1 MAPTVVFDVI
11 GTLFSLER
19 LRDPLRRLGA
29 PDPALEVWFA
39 QSLRDFFACSHAG
52 GYVPLGEVLEAA
64 LPRTLAALDVE
75 TGASDRAHVM
85 ENLPQLEPGPGAAEA
100 CATLAGA
107 GCRLVALT
115 NGSRELA
122 SGLLDRSGLGGHFA
136 ALHSCD
142 DIRVSKPAPEVYG
155 MVERAEGADTWMVAA
170 HAWDVAGARRAGL
183 RGAWVAGSERIFLSV
198 FPEPDVMGEDLAGV
212 ARGLLAA

>member
-1 MAPTVVFDVI
+1 VDTDPGDRARVME
-11 GTLFSLER
+11 TLAQL
-19 LRDPLRRLGA
+19 
-29 PDPALEVWFA
+29 DPA
-39 QSLRDFFACSHAG
+39 AG
-52 GYVPLGEVLEAA
+52 AG
-64 LPRTLAALDVE
+64 
-75 TGASDRAHVM
+75 
-85 ENLPQLEPGPGAAEA
+85 EA
-100 CATLAGA
+100 CAALTGA

-122 SGLLDRSGLGGHFA
+122 SGLLARSGLDQHFA

-170 HAWDVAGARRAGL
+170 HAWDVAGAQRAGL
-183 RGAWVAGSERIFLSV
+183 RGAWVAGSERILLPV
-198 FPEPDVMGEDLAGV
+198 FPEPDVTGEDLAGV